1 MIWSEPEG
9 KGVRLQWHL
18 DKSIWIINDWK
29 SRRLKARSADP
40 LIAMVDERSEEA
52 VVPADSSSKP
62 RSGDT
67 QADEKRMLNDS
78 W

>member
-1 MIWSEPEG
+1 M
-9 KGVRLQWHL
+9 
-18 DKSIWIINDWK
+18 
-29 SRRLKARSADP
+29 RLKARSADP

-67 QADEKRMLNDS
+67 QPNEKRMINDS
-78 W
+78 